1 MVEEET
7 EEEKEV
13 EEVGGHEEATDEG
26 VEVAM
31 EDCFRMEG
39 SERDD
44 DSECVRGAVIL
55 SGVNNWEPK
64 SSLQDKEGTAAL
76 VGLTSFKHSAVLA
89 FMFCLSSLKH

>member
-31 EDCFRMEG
+31 EDVCFRMK
-39 SERDD
+39 
-44 DSECVRGAVIL
+44 AVNVMMIL
-55 SGVNNWEPK
+55 SVCVE
-64 SSLQDKEGTAAL
+64 Q
-76 VGLTSFKHSAVLA
+76 
-89 FMFCLSSLKH
+89 

>member
-31 EDCFRMEG
+31 EDVCFRIEG

-55 SGVNNWEPK
+55 SGVNNCENQNRLYK
-64 SSLQDKEGTAAL
+64 TKKEQQL
-76 VGLTSFKHSAVLA
+76 
-89 FMFCLSSLKH
+89 